1 MKKKSSIIL
10 HSLFFVI
17 CSVLAV
23 LCLYHIISIR
33 RLNVKYT
40 PAMTEESSR
49 ELDNPYRGFY
59 QLSGYILSDN
69 QKPEKSAAW
78 CRKSCASN
86 PYPLMLLEI
95 NLKNYSNTSISTNA
109 QNQLDKILEECVRAK
124 KQVIL
129 RFLYDWDGQALSME
143 PSDLPQIKNHISQI
157 SSTVN
162 KYADCVY
169 ILQGT
174 LTGNTGEMNHS
185 NYGDI
190 NQIRQII
197 EALDQ
202 NISSDIFLAVRTPG
216 QLRGILRTRTPLS
229 STDAGNGSL
238 QARLSLFNDGMLGS
252 VYDLGTYDDT
262 PLQSDSNLDEQGT
275 RSEELLFQYKLGKS
289 GILFLS
295 VTQPICK
302 PPYQFE
308 QCNNNQE
315 RNNVILVVQL
325 ALSGLYGI
333 GLPAKSQF
341 LAGNIITITT
351 EEIRVCVFF
360 LTLGS

>member
-69 QKPEKSAAW
+69 QKPEKSADW

-129 RFLYDWDGQALSME
+129 RFLYDWDGQALSTE
-143 PSDLPQIKNHISQI
+143 PSGPASDKESYFPDFFYCQQICRLCLY
-157 SSTVN
+157 SSGYSDR
-162 KYADCVY
+162 KYWR
-169 ILQGT
+169 
-174 LTGNTGEMNHS
+174 NES
-185 NYGDI
+185 
-190 NQIRQII
+190 
-197 EALDQ
+197 
-202 NISSDIFLAVRTPG
+202 F
-216 QLRGILRTRTPLS
+216 QLRR
-229 STDAGNGSL
+229 
-238 QARLSLFNDGMLGS
+238 
-252 VYDLGTYDDT
+252 Y
-262 PLQSDSNLDEQGT
+262 
-275 RSEELLFQYKLGKS
+275 
-289 GILFLS
+289 
-295 VTQPICK
+295 
-302 PPYQFE
+302 
-308 QCNNNQE
+308 
-315 RNNVILVVQL
+315 
-325 ALSGLYGI
+325 
-333 GLPAKSQF
+333 
-341 LAGNIITITT
+341 
-351 EEIRVCVFF
+351 
-360 LTLGS
+360 

>member
-109 QNQLDKILEECVRAK
+109 KNQLDKILEECVRAK

-129 RFLYDWDGQALSME
+129 RFLYDWDGQALSTE

-197 EALDQ
+197 EELDQ

-216 QLRGILRTRTPLS
+216 QLRGYSAPERPCPVQMPAMAACRQDSVFLMMACLVLFMIWVLTMIPLYSRTVIWMSKAHEVRNFFS
-229 STDAGNGSL
+229 STNSANMFLMGVRL
-238 QARLSLFNDGMLGS
+238 QLIMN
-252 VYDLGTYDDT
+252 
-262 PLQSDSNLDEQGT
+262 
-275 RSEELLFQYKLGKS
+275 
-289 GILFLS
+289 
-295 VTQPICK
+295 
-302 PPYQFE
+302 
-308 QCNNNQE
+308 
-315 RNNVILVVQL
+315 
-325 ALSGLYGI
+325 
-333 GLPAKSQF
+333 
-341 LAGNIITITT
+341 ITIWTMRLPT
-351 EEIRVCVFF
+351 FHRCIY
-360 LTLGS
+360 LT

>member
-1 MKKKSSIIL
+1 M
-10 HSLFFVI
+10 
-17 CSVLAV
+17 CS
-23 LCLYHIISIR
+23 
-33 RLNVKYT
+33 
-40 PAMTEESSR
+40 
-49 ELDNPYRGFY
+49 G
-59 QLSGYILSDN
+59 
-69 QKPEKSAAW
+69 
-78 CRKSCASN
+78 
-86 PYPLMLLEI
+86 
-95 NLKNYSNTSISTNA
+95 
-109 QNQLDKILEECVRAK
+109 K

-129 RFLYDWDGQALSME
+129 RFLYDWDGQALSTE

-238 QARLSLFNDGMLGS
+238 QARLSLLMTACLVLFMIWVL
-252 VYDLGTYDDT
+252 TMI
-262 PLQSDSNLDEQGT
+262 PLYSRTVSWMSKAHEVRNFFSST
-275 RSEELLFQYKLGKS
+275 NSANM
-289 GILFLS
+289 FLMG
-295 VTQPICK
+295 V
-302 PPYQFE
+302 
-308 QCNNNQE
+308 
-315 RNNVILVVQL
+315 RLQL
-325 ALSGLYGI
+325 I
-333 GLPAKSQF
+333 M
-341 LAGNIITITT
+341 NITI
-351 EEIRVCVFF
+351 
-360 LTLGS
+360 

>member
-1 MKKKSSIIL
+1 
-10 HSLFFVI
+10 
-17 CSVLAV
+17 
-23 LCLYHIISIR
+23 
-33 RLNVKYT
+33 
-40 PAMTEESSR
+40 MTEESSL

-109 QNQLDKILEECVRAK
+109 KNQLDKILEECVRAK

-129 RFLYDWDGQALSME
+129 RFLYDWDGQALSTE

-197 EALDQ
+197 EELDQ
-202 NISSDIFLAVRTPG
+202 NTMIPLYSRTVIWMSKAHEVRNFF
-216 QLRGILRTRTPLS
+216 S
-229 STDAGNGSL
+229 STNSANMFLMGVRL
-238 QARLSLFNDGMLGS
+238 QLIMN
-252 VYDLGTYDDT
+252 
-262 PLQSDSNLDEQGT
+262 
-275 RSEELLFQYKLGKS
+275 
-289 GILFLS
+289 
-295 VTQPICK
+295 
-302 PPYQFE
+302 
-308 QCNNNQE
+308 
-315 RNNVILVVQL
+315 
-325 ALSGLYGI
+325 
-333 GLPAKSQF
+333 
-341 LAGNIITITT
+341 ITIWTMRLPT
-351 EEIRVCVFF
+351 FHRCIY
-360 LTLGS
+360 LT

>member
-78 CRKSCASN
+78 CRKTCASN

-109 QNQLDKILEECVRAK
+109 KNQLDKILEECVRAK

-129 RFLYDWDGQALSME
+129 RFLYDWDGQALSTE

-197 EALDQ
+197 EELDQ
-202 NISSDIFLAVRTPG
+202 NISSVFFWQSALLVSCVAYSAPERPCPVQMP
-216 QLRGILRTRTPLS
+216 
-229 STDAGNGSL
+229 AMAAC
-238 QARLSLFNDGMLGS
+238 ARLSLFNDGMLGS

-262 PLQSDSNLDEQGT
+262 PLQPDSNLG
-275 RSEELLFQYKLGKS
+275 
-289 GILFLS
+289 
-295 VTQPICK
+295 
-302 PPYQFE
+302 
-308 QCNNNQE
+308 
-315 RNNVILVVQL
+315 
-325 ALSGLYGI
+325 
-333 GLPAKSQF
+333 
-341 LAGNIITITT
+341 
-351 EEIRVCVFF
+351 
-360 LTLGS
+360 

>member
-1 MKKKSSIIL
+1 
-10 HSLFFVI
+10 
-17 CSVLAV
+17 
-23 LCLYHIISIR
+23 
-33 RLNVKYT
+33 
-40 PAMTEESSR
+40 MTEESSR

-69 QKPEKSAAW
+69 QKPEKSADW

-109 QNQLDKILEECVRAK
+109 KNQLDKILEECVRAK

-129 RFLYDWDGQALSME
+129 RFLYDWDGQALSTE

-197 EALDQ
+197 EELDQ
-202 NISSDIFLAVRTPG
+202 NISSDIFLAVSCVAYSAPERPCPVQMPAMAACRQDSVFLMTACLVLFMIWVLTMIPLYSRTVIWMSKAHEV
-216 QLRGILRTRTPLS
+216 RNFFS
-229 STDAGNGSL
+229 STNSAN
-238 QARLSLFNDGMLGS
+238 M
-252 VYDLGTYDDT
+252 
-262 PLQSDSNLDEQGT
+262 
-275 RSEELLFQYKLGKS
+275 
-289 GILFLS
+289 FLM
-295 VTQPICK
+295 
-302 PPYQFE
+302 
-308 QCNNNQE
+308 
-315 RNNVILVVQL
+315 
-325 ALSGLYGI
+325 
-333 GLPAKSQF
+333 
-341 LAGNIITITT
+341 
-351 EEIRVCVFF
+351 
-360 LTLGS
+360 

>member
-129 RFLYDWDGQALSME
+129 RFLYDWDGQALSTE

-174 LTGNTGEMNHS
+174 LTGNT
-185 NYGDI
+185 
-190 NQIRQII
+190 
-197 EALDQ
+197 
-202 NISSDIFLAVRTPG
+202 
-216 QLRGILRTRTPLS
+216 
-229 STDAGNGSL
+229 
-238 QARLSLFNDGMLGS
+238 
-252 VYDLGTYDDT
+252 
-262 PLQSDSNLDEQGT
+262 
-275 RSEELLFQYKLGKS
+275 
-289 GILFLS
+289 
-295 VTQPICK
+295 
-302 PPYQFE
+302 
-308 QCNNNQE
+308 
-315 RNNVILVVQL
+315 
-325 ALSGLYGI
+325 
-333 GLPAKSQF
+333 
-341 LAGNIITITT
+341 
-351 EEIRVCVFF
+351 
-360 LTLGS
+360 